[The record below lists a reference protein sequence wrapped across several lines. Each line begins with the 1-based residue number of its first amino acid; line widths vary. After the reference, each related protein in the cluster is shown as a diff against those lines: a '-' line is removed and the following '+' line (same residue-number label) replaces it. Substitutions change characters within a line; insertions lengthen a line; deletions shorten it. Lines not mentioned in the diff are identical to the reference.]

1 MGTFSLYGI
10 ISVLSVFVRMFLLP
24 NPFECFGTQAELYN
38 WIAEPILHVIAYSLV
53 GLVYCKGSFPAY
65 GSFLYLITYAILV
78 GILWIFGIF
87 SFAWWWILS
96 LVVGIPFVI
105 WLIPFL
111 FSKIKTKQKFDKN
124 RRKPIH

>member
-10 ISVLSVFVRMFLLP
+10 ISVLSVLVRMFLLP
-24 NPFECFGTQAELYN
+24 NPFECFGAQAELYN

-87 SFAWWWILS
+87 SFAWWWVLS
-96 LVVGIPFVI
+96 LVVGITFII

-111 FSKIKTKQKFDKN
+111 FSKIKAKQKFDK
-124 RRKPIH
+124 K